1 MTLTAL
7 ASCNKKD
14 AEPEDTENGTTAPSH
29 VHTFAEAW
37 EKDDLYHWHAATCE
51 HTDEVSEK
59 AAHTYVDG
67 ACSVCGKEQPD
78 EQEEEICRHT
88 FSDEWT
94 SDKIYHWHAATC
106 EHTEEIKDRG
116 AHTYVDGVCS
126 TCQAAMP
133 GTPAANLKYRPSGD
147 GTYYIVSGIGD
158 CKDTDIFIPEV
169 HNELPVK
176 AIDNF
181 AFYECK
187 DLTSITLPA
196 CITSI
201 GREAFSGCVRLESIA
216 IPDGVETIGER
227 AFSNCRNLTLMV
239 LPKSLTKIG
248 DSVFS
253 NCESLVDLTIPFVG
267 ASRDATN
274 ADNTTHFFYIFGTSE
289 ENIPA
294 SVKRVTVTGGP
305 VLASAFFKCQSLT
318 SVVLPDDLTAIADQT
333 FSNCTELTSIIIPAR
348 VTSIGNSAFV
358 NCPKLTSIVIPK
370 EVTSIGKRAFGRC
383 RGLTSIR
390 IPKNVTEIGDEAF
403 DYCSGLTGVDITD
416 LSAWCKISFGY
427 DTANPLVVAGKLYL
441 NGTLVTDLVI
451 PSDVTNI
458 SNVFTGYT
466 ELTSVT
472 LSEGVVSIGDYA
484 FSGCT
489 KLASATIPQSV
500 KSIGKKAFYQCDQL
514 KSVTVPETVESIGEK
529 AFYQCAG
536 LKSLSFSQDIKNI
549 GDYAFS
555 ECIGLESVIMSKSVG
570 TIGNY
575 AFYKCDQLKAVTMP
589 ETVESIG
596 EKAFYQCVGLKS
608 LSFSQGIKS
617 IGDYA
622 FSECIN
628 LRSLYIANTLTNLG
642 FEAFYGCT
650 ALKSVTMAYTNNV
663 GFAFNGCE
671 GISFSMLSGNETDWG
686 FGSCDWLKSITL
698 PEGITEIPNSV
709 FSYCHNLSSV
719 SLPNGLK
726 SIGKYAFYGC
736 GMLKSITIPGS
747 VTKIAERAFDS
758 TGLTS
763 VTVPK
768 NATIDS
774 EAFPYGCKITKK

>member
-196 CITSI
+196 CITAI

-333 FSNCTELTSIIIPAR
+333 FSNCAELTSIIIPAR

-403 DYCSGLTGVDITD
+403 DSCSGLTGVDITD

-427 DTANPLVVAGKLYL
+427 DTANPLVVVGKLYL

-458 SNVFTGYT
+458 SNVFAGYT

-500 KSIGKKAFYQCDQL
+500 KSIGKKAFYQCKL
-514 KSVTVPETVESIGEK
+514 TSITLPGNIESIGDY
-529 AFYQCAG
+529 AFYQCA
-536 LKSLSFSQDIKNI
+536 
-549 GDYAFS
+549 
-555 ECIGLESVIMSKSVG
+555 
-570 TIGNY
+570 
-575 AFYKCDQLKAVTMP
+575 
-589 ETVESIG
+589 
-596 EKAFYQCVGLKS
+596 GLKS

-768 NATIDS
+768 NATIGS

>member
-14 AEPEDTENGTTAPSH
+14 AEPEDTENGTTATSH
-29 VHTFAEAW
+29 VHTFSEAW

-196 CITSI
+196 CITAI

-458 SNVFTGYT
+458 SNVFAGYT

-500 KSIGKKAFYQCDQL
+500 KSIGKKAFYQCKL
-514 KSVTVPETVESIGEK
+514 TSITLPGNIESIGDY
-529 AFYQCAG
+529 AFYQCA
-536 LKSLSFSQDIKNI
+536 
-549 GDYAFS
+549 
-555 ECIGLESVIMSKSVG
+555 
-570 TIGNY
+570 
-575 AFYKCDQLKAVTMP
+575 
-589 ETVESIG
+589 
-596 EKAFYQCVGLKS
+596 GLKS

-768 NATIDS
+768 NATIGS

>member
-14 AEPEDTENGTTAPSH
+14 AEPEDTENGTTATSH
-29 VHTFAEAW
+29 VHTFSEAW

-196 CITSI
+196 GITAI

-458 SNVFTGYT
+458 SNVFAGYT

-500 KSIGKKAFYQCDQL
+500 KSIGKKAFYQCKL
-514 KSVTVPETVESIGEK
+514 TSITLPGNIESIGDY
-529 AFYQCAG
+529 AFYQCA
-536 LKSLSFSQDIKNI
+536 
-549 GDYAFS
+549 
-555 ECIGLESVIMSKSVG
+555 
-570 TIGNY
+570 
-575 AFYKCDQLKAVTMP
+575 
-589 ETVESIG
+589 
-596 EKAFYQCVGLKS
+596 GLKS

-763 VTVPK
+763 VMVPK
-768 NATIDS
+768 NATIGS
-774 EAFPYGCKITKK
+774 EAFPYDCKITKK

>member
-1 MTLTAL
+1 MMLTAL

-196 CITSI
+196 CITAI

-267 ASRDATN
+267 TSMDATN
-274 ADNTTHFFYIFGTSE
+274 ADNTTRFFYIFGTSE

-318 SVVLPDDLTAIADQT
+318 SVVLPDDLTAIADRT
-333 FSNCTELTSIIIPAR
+333 FSNCTELMSIIIPAK

-500 KSIGKKAFYQCDQL
+500 KSIGKKAFYQCKL
-514 KSVTVPETVESIGEK
+514 TSITLPGSIESIG
-529 AFYQCAG
+529 
-536 LKSLSFSQDIKNI
+536 
-549 GDYAFS
+549 DYVFS
-555 ECIGLESVIMSKSVG
+555 ECTGLESVIMSKSVG

-575 AFYKCDQLKAVTMP
+575 AFYKCDQLK
-589 ETVESIG
+589 
-596 EKAFYQCVGLKS
+596 S

-622 FSECIN
+622 FSNCTKLQSI
-628 LRSLYIANTLTNLG
+628 YIANTLTDLG
-642 FEAFYGCT
+642 SYAFSECT
-650 ALKSVTMAYTNNV
+650 ALKSVTMPYANNFYT
-663 GFAFNGCE
+663 AFNGCE
-671 GISFSMLSGNETDWG
+671 EISFSMLSGNATDWG

-698 PEGITEIPNSV
+698 PQGITDIPDYA
-709 FSYCHNLSSV
+709 FFTCRNLSSV

-726 SIGKYAFYGC
+726 SIGKCAFYGC
-736 GMLKSITIPGS
+736 RMLKSITIPSS
-747 VTKIAERAFDS
+747 VTKIAEGAFDG

>member
-14 AEPEDTENGTTAPSH
+14 AEPEDTENGTTATSH
-29 VHTFAEAW
+29 VHTFSEAW

-196 CITSI
+196 CITAI

-458 SNVFTGYT
+458 SNVFAGYT

-500 KSIGKKAFYQCDQL
+500 KSIGKKVFYQCKL
-514 KSVTVPETVESIGEK
+514 TSITLPGNIESIGDY
-529 AFYQCAG
+529 AFYQCA
-536 LKSLSFSQDIKNI
+536 
-549 GDYAFS
+549 
-555 ECIGLESVIMSKSVG
+555 
-570 TIGNY
+570 
-575 AFYKCDQLKAVTMP
+575 
-589 ETVESIG
+589 
-596 EKAFYQCVGLKS
+596 GLKS

-768 NATIDS
+768 NATIGS